1 MTTFRKSTPL
11 RRMLLLA
18 IAPTATGCVL
28 ALAASQVALAA
39 PAGTGSHPTKARHRI
54 SSPYGV
60 RGTWQAGHHTGI
72 DLAVRTGTKVRS
84 VGSGTVVLAR
94 RSGAYGKAVTIRMK
108 DGRYTLFGHLSRI
121 TVRPGQKVRARTHL
135 GYSGATGRATG
146 PHLHFEVR
154 TTRYYGS
161 DINPLPYLARHGI
174 HLTPHTP
181 RSRPHRAQGHHHP
194 HRVQGHHRPHRAQGH
209 HRPHRTHGHHHPHR
223 AQGHHHRPHR
233 SHGHHRPHHRR

>member
-18 IAPTATGCVL
+18 IAPTAMGCVL
-28 ALAASQVALAA
+28 TLAASEVAVAA
-39 PAGTGSHPTKARHRI
+39 PAGTWSHPTKTRHRI

-72 DLAVRTGTKVRS
+72 DFAVRPGTKVRS
-84 VGSGTVVLAR
+84 VGSGTVVLAK
-94 RSGAYGKAVTIRMK
+94 RSGAYGKAVTIRMN

-121 TVRPGQKVRARTHL
+121 TVRPGQKVRARTRL

-154 TTRYYGS
+154 TGRRYGT
-161 DINPLPYLARHGI
+161 DINPLTYLAKHGI
-174 HLTPHTP
+174 RLTPRTSAAP
-181 RSRPHRAQGHHHP
+181 
-194 HRVQGHHRPHRAQGH
+194 HHR
-209 HRPHRTHGHHHPHR
+209 
-223 AQGHHHRPHR
+223 HHHRHK
-233 SHGHHRPHHRR
+233 HHHRHHH

>member
-18 IAPTATGCVL
+18 IAPTAMGCVL
-28 ALAASQVALAA
+28 TLAASEVAVAA
-39 PAGTGSHPTKARHRI
+39 PAGTWSHPTKARHRI

-72 DLAVRTGTKVRS
+72 DLAVRPGTKVRS
-84 VGSGTVVLAR
+84 VGSGTVVLAK
-94 RSGAYGKAVTIRMK
+94 RSGAYGKAVTIRMN

-121 TVRPGQKVRARTHL
+121 TVRPGQKVRARTRL

-154 TTRYYGS
+154 TSRRYGT
-161 DINPLPYLARHGI
+161 DINPLTYLAKHGI
-174 HLTPHTP
+174 RLTP
-181 RSRPHRAQGHHHP
+181 RPSAAARHRHK
-194 HRVQGHHRPHRAQGH
+194 
-209 HRPHRTHGHHHPHR
+209 
-223 AQGHHHRPHR
+223 HHHR
-233 SHGHHRPHHRR
+233 HHRHLHRHHKHHHRHHH

>member
-18 IAPTATGCVL
+18 MAPTATSCVL

-39 PAGTGSHPTKARHRI
+39 PAGTSDHPTKVRHRI

-60 RGTWQAGHHTGI
+60 RGGWQAGHHTGI

-84 VGSGTVVLAR
+84 VGSGTVVLAK
-94 RSGAYGKAVTIRMK
+94 RSGAYGKAVTIRMN
-108 DGRYTLFGHLSRI
+108 DGHYTLFGHLSRI

-154 TTRYYGS
+154 TSRHYGS
-161 DINPLPYLARHGI
+161 DINPLPYLAKRGI
-174 HLTPHTP
+174 RLTHPTP
-181 RSRPHRAQGHHHP
+181 TSHP
-194 HRVQGHHRPHRAQGH
+194 HRHHTRPRHHHSHGPGHS
-209 HRPHRTHGHHHPHR
+209 HGHSHSHSHS
-223 AQGHHHRPHR
+223 HHHRPHHPHR
-233 SHGHHRPHHRR
+233 HHR

>member
-1 MTTFRKSTPL
+1 MTTFRKSTSL

-18 IAPTATGCVL
+18 IAPTATGCAL
-28 ALAASQVALAA
+28 ALAASEVAVAA
-39 PAGTGSHPTKARHRI
+39 PAGNWGHPTKARHRI

-60 RGTWQAGHHTGI
+60 RGAWQAGHHTGI
-72 DLAVRTGTKVRS
+72 DLAVRVGTKVRS
-84 VGSGTVVLAR
+84 VGSGTVILAK
-94 RSGAYGKAVTIRMK
+94 RSGAYGKAVTIRMN

-154 TTRYYGS
+154 TSRRYGS

-174 HLTPHTP
+174 RLTPHTP
-181 RSRPHRAQGHHHP
+181 TTRPHRHRHRHHYAP
-194 HRVQGHHRPHRAQGH
+194 A
-209 HRPHRTHGHHHPHR
+209 
-223 AQGHHHRPHR
+223 
-233 SHGHHRPHHRR
+233 HGHHRHHGPRPHHHRR

>member
-28 ALAASQVALAA
+28 ALAASQVAVAA
-39 PAGTGSHPTKARHRI
+39 PAGNSGPPAKAPHHRI

-84 VGSGTVVLAR
+84 VGSGTVILAK
-94 RSGAYGKAVTIRMK
+94 RSGAYGKAVTIRMT

-121 TVRPGQKVRARTHL
+121 TVRTGQKVRARTHL
-135 GYSGATGRATG
+135 GDSGATGRATG

-154 TTRYYGS
+154 TARYYGT
-161 DINPLPYLARHGI
+161 DINPLPYLAKHGI
-174 HLTPHTP
+174 HLTYPTP
-181 RSRPHRAQGHHHP
+181 TAHP
-194 HRVQGHHRPHRAQGH
+194 HKRPRAHHRDRRH
-209 HRPHRTHGHHHPHR
+209 HRYHRYHHT
-223 AQGHHHRPHR
+223 HHHRHHQHR
-233 SHGHHRPHHRR
+233 HHHHHRHH

>member
-18 IAPTATGCVL
+18 IAPTATSCVL

-39 PAGTGSHPTKARHRI
+39 PAGTWGHPTKARHRI

-60 RGTWQAGHHTGI
+60 RGSWQAGHHTGI
-72 DLAVRTGTKVRS
+72 DLAVRAGTKVRS
-84 VGSGTVVLAR
+84 VGSGTVVLAK

-108 DGRYTLFGHLSRI
+108 DGHYTLFGHLSRI
-121 TVRPGQKVRARTHL
+121 TVRPGQQVRARTHL

-154 TTRYYGS
+154 TSRHYGS
-161 DINPLPYLARHGI
+161 DINPLPYLAKRGILLTHPLPTSRSLHHHSHKPKHHHRHRHG
-174 HLTPHTP
+174 
-181 RSRPHRAQGHHHP
+181 HRYGHSHGHSHGRHHHHSHHHHP
-194 HRVQGHHRPHRAQGH
+194 HRHHR
-209 HRPHRTHGHHHPHR
+209 
-223 AQGHHHRPHR
+223 
-233 SHGHHRPHHRR
+233 

>member
-28 ALAASQVALAA
+28 ALAASQVAVAA
-39 PAGTGSHPTKARHRI
+39 PAGNSGPPAKAHHRI

-60 RGTWQAGHHTGI
+60 RGGWQAGHHTGI

-84 VGSGTVVLAR
+84 VGSGTVVLAK
-94 RSGAYGKAVTIRMK
+94 RSGAYGKAVTIRMN

-121 TVRPGQKVRARTHL
+121 TVRTGQKVRARTHL

-154 TTRYYGS
+154 TARYYGT
-161 DINPLPYLARHGI
+161 DINPLPYLAQHGI
-174 HLTPHTP
+174 HLTHPTP
-181 RSRPHRAQGHHHP
+181 TTHP
-194 HRVQGHHRPHRAQGH
+194 HRPHKRPRAHHRYRHR
-209 HRPHRTHGHHHPHR
+209 HHHT
-223 AQGHHHRPHR
+223 HHHRHHQHR
-233 SHGHHRPHHRR
+233 HHHHHRRHR

>member
-18 IAPTATGCVL
+18 IAPTAMGCAL
-28 ALAASQVALAA
+28 TLAASEVAVAA
-39 PAGTGSHPTKARHRI
+39 PAGTWSHPTKSRHRI

-72 DLAVRTGTKVRS
+72 DLAVRPGTKVRS
-84 VGSGTVVLAR
+84 VGSGTVVLAK
-94 RSGAYGKAVTIRMK
+94 RSGAYGKAVTIRMN

-121 TVRPGQKVRARTHL
+121 TVRPGQKVRARTRL

-154 TTRYYGS
+154 TGRRYGT
-161 DINPLPYLARHGI
+161 DINPLTYLAKHGI
-174 HLTPHTP
+174 RLTPRTSAAP
-181 RSRPHRAQGHHHP
+181 RHR
-194 HRVQGHHRPHRAQGH
+194 
-209 HRPHRTHGHHHPHR
+209 
-223 AQGHHHRPHR
+223 HHHRPKH
-233 SHGHHRPHHRR
+233 HHRHHRHHH

>member
-18 IAPTATGCVL
+18 IAPTAMGCVL
-28 ALAASQVALAA
+28 TLAASEVAVAA
-39 PAGTGSHPTKARHRI
+39 PAGTWSHPTKARHRI

-72 DLAVRTGTKVRS
+72 DLAVRPGTKVRS
-84 VGSGTVVLAR
+84 VGSGTVVLAK
-94 RSGAYGKAVTIRMK
+94 RSGAYGKAVTIRMN

-121 TVRPGQKVRARTHL
+121 TVRPGQKVRARTRL

-154 TTRYYGS
+154 TGRHYGT
-161 DINPLPYLARHGI
+161 DINPLTYLAKHGI
-174 HLTPHTP
+174 RLTTP
-181 RSRPHRAQGHHHP
+181 RTSAAPRHR
-194 HRVQGHHRPHRAQGH
+194 
-209 HRPHRTHGHHHPHR
+209 
-223 AQGHHHRPHR
+223 HHHRPKH
-233 SHGHHRPHHRR
+233 HHHRHHHRHHH

>member
-18 IAPTATGCVL
+18 IAPTAMGCVL
-28 ALAASQVALAA
+28 TLAASEVAVAA
-39 PAGTGSHPTKARHRI
+39 PAGTWSHPTKARHRI

-72 DLAVRTGTKVRS
+72 DLAVRPGTKVRS
-84 VGSGTVVLAR
+84 VGSGTVVLAK
-94 RSGAYGKAVTIRMK
+94 RSGAYGKAVTIRMN

-121 TVRPGQKVRARTHL
+121 TVRPGQKVRARTRL

-154 TTRYYGS
+154 TGRRYGT
-161 DINPLPYLARHGI
+161 DINPLTYLAKHGI
-174 HLTPHTP
+174 RLTPRTSAAP
-181 RSRPHRAQGHHHP
+181 RHR
-194 HRVQGHHRPHRAQGH
+194 
-209 HRPHRTHGHHHPHR
+209 
-223 AQGHHHRPHR
+223 HHHR
-233 SHGHHRPHHRR
+233 HHRHHHRHHH

>member
-18 IAPTATGCVL
+18 IAPTAMGCVL
-28 ALAASQVALAA
+28 TLAASEVAVAA
-39 PAGTGSHPTKARHRI
+39 PAGTWSHPTKARHRI

-72 DLAVRTGTKVRS
+72 DLAVRPGTKVRS
-84 VGSGTVVLAR
+84 VGSGTVVLAK
-94 RSGAYGKAVTIRMK
+94 RSGAYGKAVTIRMN

-121 TVRPGQKVRARTHL
+121 TVRPGQKVRARTRL

-154 TTRYYGS
+154 TGRRYGT
-161 DINPLPYLARHGI
+161 DINPLTYLAKHGI
-174 HLTPHTP
+174 RLTPRTSAAP
-181 RSRPHRAQGHHHP
+181 RHR
-194 HRVQGHHRPHRAQGH
+194 
-209 HRPHRTHGHHHPHR
+209 
-223 AQGHHHRPHR
+223 HHHRPKH
-233 SHGHHRPHHRR
+233 HHRHHRHHHRHHH

>member
-28 ALAASQVALAA
+28 ALAASQVAIAA
-39 PAGTGSHPTKARHRI
+39 PAGHAGPPTKAHHRI

-60 RGTWQAGHHTGI
+60 RGSWQAGHHTGI

-84 VGSGTVVLAR
+84 VGSGTVVLAK
-94 RSGAYGKAVTIRMK
+94 RSGAYGKAVTIRMN

-121 TVRPGQKVRARTHL
+121 TVRTGQKVRARTHL
-135 GYSGATGRATG
+135 GYSGATGRVTG

-154 TTRYYGS
+154 TARHYGS
-161 DINPLPYLARHGI
+161 DINPLPYLAKYGI
-174 HLTPHTP
+174 HLTHPTP
-181 RSRPHRAQGHHHP
+181 TTHP
-194 HRVQGHHRPHRAQGH
+194 HRPHKRP
-209 HRPHRTHGHHHPHR
+209 RTHHHYR
-223 AQGHHHRPHR
+223 HHHRYH
-233 SHGHHRPHHRR
+233 HTHHHRHHQHRHHHHRRHH